1 MKFRLWGNVGRLP
14 PEADPP
20 VAEKPS
26 ATKRRTNMKNA
37 TKNLAVI
44 GGGPAG
50 YVGAIRGAQL
60 GANVFLI
67 EKEEVGGTCLNVGCI
82 PTKVLTSAA
91 HTFSMFK
98 RADQFGLKISD
109 VSLDLPQLMRK
120 KQATVRKLVT
130 GVKYLLRSNQVN
142 IIAGTAK
149 FLDRNTIEIEKKDK
163 TKEKI
168 KADCT
173 LIATG
178 SVPIK
183 LPIPGIDSP
192 GVIGSTEAL
201 TLEEIP
207 EEFLIIGA
215 GAIGCEFASIYHTF
229 GSNVTIVEML
239 PQILPMEDEEIALSQ
254 KRLWEKAGVKIYAGS
269 RVTQITSRPDGKKI
283 VTIST
288 SEKEIEVKADKILV
302 SVGRKAN
309 LNGLAVENI
318 ELGLEKG
325 NIVVDEFMKTNI
337 PNMYAAGD
345 CIGGY
350 LLAHV
355 ASMEAEVAVENAL
368 GENIKMDYLSVPR
381 CTFTYPEIASAGL
394 TEKEAKDKGI
404 RTKVGRF
411 PFMANG
417 RALAEN
423 ESEGLVKII
432 ADESGKIVGAHILG
446 NRATDLIAELTLAI
460 KMQAKAEDIIETTH
474 AHPTLPEAI
483 REAVLKLEGRPIHI
497 L

>member
-1 MKFRLWGNVGRLP
+1 M
-14 PEADPP
+14 
-20 VAEKPS
+20 
-26 ATKRRTNMKNA
+26 TNNR
-37 TKNLAVI
+37 KNLAII

-82 PTKVLTSAA
+82 PTKVLTSSA
-91 HTFSMFK
+91 HIFSIFK
-98 RADQFGLKISD
+98 RADQFGLKVSD
-109 VSLDLPQLMRK
+109 VSLDLPQLMRRK
-120 KQATVRKLVT
+120 ESTVKKLVT
-130 GVKYLLRSNQVN
+130 GVKYLLKSNQVN
-142 IIAGTAK
+142 IINGTAK
-149 FLDRNTIEIEKKDK
+149 FLDRNTIAVERKDK

-168 KADCT
+168 QADNI

-183 LPIPGIDSP
+183 LPIPGIDLP

-201 TLEEIP
+201 TIDEIP

-229 GSNVTIVEML
+229 GSKVTLAEML
-239 PQILPMEDEEIALSQ
+239 PQILPMEDEEIALNLR
-254 KRLWEKAGVKIYAGS
+254 RLWEKAGVNIYTGS
-269 RVTQITSRPDGKKI
+269 KVTKITSGPDGKKI
-283 VTIST
+283 VTIT
-288 SEKEIEVKADKILV
+288 TPEKETEVKADKILV

-309 LNGLAVENI
+309 INELNVEKMGLRI
-318 ELGLEKG
+318 EKG
-325 NIVVDEFMKTNI
+325 NIVVDEYLRTNI
-337 PNMYAAGD
+337 PNIYAAGD

-350 LLAHV
+350 LLAHI

-368 GENIKMDYLSVPR
+368 GKNIKMDYLSVPR
-381 CTFTYPEIASAGL
+381 CTFTYPEIASVGL
-394 TEKEAKDKGI
+394 TEKEAKDEGI
-404 RTKVGRF
+404 KTKIGKF
-411 PFMANG
+411 PFIANG

-423 ESEGLVKII
+423 EPEGLVKII
-432 ADESGKIVGAHILG
+432 SDESGKIIGAHVFG

-460 KMQAKAEDIIETTH
+460 KMKAKAEDLIETIH

-483 REAVLKLEGRPIHI
+483 REAALKLEGRPIHI

>member
-1 MKFRLWGNVGRLP
+1 M
-14 PEADPP
+14 
-20 VAEKPS
+20 AEKSS
-26 ATKRRTNMKNA
+26 ATKRRTNMKNT
-37 TKNLAVI
+37 TKNLAII

-60 GANVFLI
+60 GANVFLF

-109 VSLDLPQLMRK
+109 VSLDLPQLMRR

-130 GVKYLLRSNQVN
+130 GVKYLLKSNGVN
-142 IIAGTAK
+142 LIDGTAK
-149 FLDRNTIEIEKKDK
+149 FFDRNTIEIEKKDK

-168 KADCT
+168 RADCI

-201 TLEEIP
+201 TIEEIP

-229 GSNVTIVEML
+229 GSKVTIVEML
-239 PQILPMEDEEIALSQ
+239 PQILPMEDEEIALDL
-254 KRLWEKAGVKIYAGS
+254 KRLWEKASVKIYTGS
-269 RVTQITSRPDGKKI
+269 KVTQITSGPDGKKI
-283 VTIST
+283 VSIAT

-325 NIVVDEFMKTNI
+325 NIVVDEYLRTSI
-337 PNMYAAGD
+337 PNIYAAGD

-355 ASMEAEVAVENAL
+355 ASMEAEAAVENAL
-368 GENIKMDYLSVPR
+368 GKNIKMDYLSVPR
-381 CTFTYPEIASAGL
+381 CTFTYPEIASVGL

-404 RTKVGRF
+404 KTKTGKF
-411 PFMANG
+411 PFIANG

-423 ESEGLVKII
+423 EPEGLVKII
-432 ADESGKIVGAHILG
+432 SDESGKIIGAHIIG

-460 KMQAKAEDIIETTH
+460 KMQARAEDIIETIH

>member
-1 MKFRLWGNVGRLP
+1 
-14 PEADPP
+14 
-20 VAEKPS
+20 VAEKSS
-26 ATKRRTNMKNA
+26 ATKRRTNMKNT
-37 TKNLAVI
+37 TKNLAII

-120 KQATVRKLVT
+120 KEATVRKLVT

-142 IIAGTAK
+142 IIDGTAK

-168 KADCT
+168 KADCI
-173 LIATG
+173 LIVTG
-178 SVPIK
+178 SEPIK

-229 GSNVTIVEML
+229 GSKVTIVEML
-239 PQILPMEDEEIALSQ
+239 PQILPMEDEEIALDL
-254 KRLWEKAGVKIYAGS
+254 KRLWEKAGVKIYTGS
-269 RVTQITSRPDGKKI
+269 KVTQITSGPDGKKI
-283 VTIST
+283 VSIAT
-288 SEKEIEVKADKILV
+288 SEKEIEAKADKILV

-309 LNGLAVENI
+309 LKGLGVENI
-318 ELGLEKG
+318 KLKLEKG
-325 NIVVDEFMKTNI
+325 NILVDEYLRTGI
-337 PNMYAAGD
+337 PNIYAAGD

-355 ASMEAEVAVENAL
+355 ASREAEVAVENAL

-381 CTFTYPEIASAGL
+381 CTFTYPEIASVGL

-404 RTKVGRF
+404 KTKTGKF
-411 PFMANG
+411 PFIANG
-417 RALAEN
+417 KALAEN
-423 ESEGLVKII
+423 EPEGLVKII
-432 ADESGKIVGAHILG
+432 SNESGKMVGAHILG

-460 KMQAKAEDIIETTH
+460 KMQARAEDIIETIH